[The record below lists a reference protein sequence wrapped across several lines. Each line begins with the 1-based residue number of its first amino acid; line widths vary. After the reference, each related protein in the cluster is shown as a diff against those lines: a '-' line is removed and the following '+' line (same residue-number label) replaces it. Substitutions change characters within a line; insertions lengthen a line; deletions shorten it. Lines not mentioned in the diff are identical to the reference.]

1 MNEHEKEKRFAET
14 AKHFLNAQIQVLDD
28 HTLSRLRVGRH
39 RALQEIK
46 RPIFWLWP
54 ATGIAVACAGILAF
68 YLLLK
73 DPVQKE
79 LSANL
84 EDIEMLAS
92 SESIDFYDNLEFYG
106 WLAENEGA
114 G

>member
-1 MNEHEKEKRFAET
+1 MNEHEKEKRFANT
-14 AKHFLNAQIQVLDD
+14 AKRFLDGQIEVLDNE
-28 HTLSRLRVGRH
+28 TLSRLRVGRH

-46 RPIFWLWP
+46 RPVFWLWP
-54 ATGIAVACAGILAF
+54 AAGIAVACAGILAF

-79 LSANL
+79 LSSDL

-92 SESIDFYDNLEFYG
+92 SESIDFYENLEFYG
-106 WLAENEGA
+106 WLAENEGS